1 MHMAVPSTISSTRT
15 ADTTAAVMSVG
26 SEESWDRGTA
36 GDGDDVGLSG
46 SSAVE
51 LGETVG
57 SSGGGIEAPLEW
69 ILIVL

>member
-1 MHMAVPSTISSTRT
+1 
-15 ADTTAAVMSVG
+15 MSVG
-26 SEESWDRGTA
+26 SEESWDHGTA

-69 ILIVL
+69 YLTPAAAISLEETYSCLYW